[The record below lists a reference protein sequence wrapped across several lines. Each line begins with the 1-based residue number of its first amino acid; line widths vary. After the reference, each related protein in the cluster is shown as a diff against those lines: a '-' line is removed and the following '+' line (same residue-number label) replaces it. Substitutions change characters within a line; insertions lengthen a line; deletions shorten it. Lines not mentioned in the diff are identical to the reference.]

1 MLSPY
6 ANEKVDLLNIVNSM
20 YTRELDQ
27 NELISRFL
35 RKFLTYEL
43 MPLNESQI
51 EQEVSGYEPFRAE
64 TENS

>member
-6 ANEKVDLLNIVNSM
+6 SNEKVDLLNIVDSL
-20 YTRELDQ
+20 YQRELDS

-43 MPLNESQI
+43 MPLNEN
-51 EQEVSGYEPFRAE
+51 EVVGQVSEYEPFA
-64 TENS
+64 N